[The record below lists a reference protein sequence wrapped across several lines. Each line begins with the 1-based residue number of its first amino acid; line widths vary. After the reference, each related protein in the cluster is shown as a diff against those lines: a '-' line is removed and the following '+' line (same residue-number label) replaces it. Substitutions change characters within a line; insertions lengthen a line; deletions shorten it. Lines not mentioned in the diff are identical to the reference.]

1 MTIIVTGSESFVGME
16 LIAQCKA
23 RSIDVWGIDTVAP
36 EVPSYTFTKADIR
49 DHNLRTLFPRSA
61 EAVVHLAALSRDPDC
76 AGKIYECFDINVMG
90 TLNVLEAAKASGTK
104 QFIFAS
110 SEWVYPNFVNG
121 EEKDETAH
129 LDAADLHSEY
139 AISKLVG
146 EGALRID
153 HERSKLPTTIL
164 RFGIIYGPRASN
176 WSAVESL
183 ASKVARGERI
193 EVGSLMTGRRFV
205 HVSDIARGIL
215 ASLGRTQC
223 ETFNL
228 TADSLI
234 TLQDIVAESEEVF
247 STKAQVTQSA
257 PNNPNVRN
265 PSNRKAKKEL
275 GWTPTID
282 LRSGIESL
290 RPFLA

>member
-1 MTIIVTGSESFVGME
+1 MTVIVTGSESFVGRE
-16 LIAQCKA
+16 LIAQCQA
-23 RSIDVWGIDTVAP
+23 RGITVHGIDAVSPVA
-36 EVPSYTFTKADIR
+36 PSYTFTRADIR
-49 DHNLRTLFPRSA
+49 DPDLPRLFPPSA
-61 EAVVHLAALSRDPDC
+61 EAVIHLAALSRDPDC
-76 AGKIYECFDINVMG
+76 AGKIFECFDINVMG
-90 TLNVLEAAKASGTK
+90 TLNVLKAAKAAGAT

-110 SEWVYPNFVNG
+110 SEWVYPPFVHG
-121 EEKDETAH
+121 EEKDETAR

-146 EGALRID
+146 EQVLRID

-164 RFGIIYGPRASN
+164 RFGIIYGPRSNN

-183 ASKVARGERI
+183 ASKVARGEPI

-205 HVSDIARGIL
+205 HVADIARGIL
-215 ASLGRTQC
+215 TSLGRTEC
-223 ETFNL
+223 EIFNL

-234 TLQDIVAESEEVF
+234 TLQDIIAESEKVF
-247 STKAQVTQSA
+247 SRKAHITQSN

-265 PSNRKAKKEL
+265 PSNRKAIEAL
-275 GWTPTID
+275 EWTPTID

-290 RPFLA
+290 RPFVA